1 MPDPFS
7 NVPPPDTQKRR
18 TLCESLLVPT
28 FHTWNSTSDL
38 CQQEMDERRDPR
50 RLCVGSP
57 CLTRGSFVAGQLLFE
72 WSDGPC

>member
-50 RLCVGSP
+50 RLCVGSS
-57 CLTRGSFVAGQLLFE
+57 LSDTWVVRGWAASV
-72 WSDGPC
+72 